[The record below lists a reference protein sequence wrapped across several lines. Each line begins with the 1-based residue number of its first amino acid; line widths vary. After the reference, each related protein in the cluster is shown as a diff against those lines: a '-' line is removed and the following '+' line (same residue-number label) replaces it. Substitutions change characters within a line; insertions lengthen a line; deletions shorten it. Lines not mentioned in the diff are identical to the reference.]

1 MFCFTK
7 YCLGSEVQ
15 AGGPRWLHLPE
26 GPAAAPA
33 GAAAPREPGPEVSD
47 ISVKGRNSSE
57 SPKMESVV
65 WECG

>member
-1 MFCFTK
+1 M
-7 YCLGSEVQ
+7 Q

-26 GPAAAPA
+26 GPVAAPA
-33 GAAAPREPGPEVSD
+33 GAAAPREPGPELSD

-65 WECG
+65 WNVVDQLDTLTTWYPM